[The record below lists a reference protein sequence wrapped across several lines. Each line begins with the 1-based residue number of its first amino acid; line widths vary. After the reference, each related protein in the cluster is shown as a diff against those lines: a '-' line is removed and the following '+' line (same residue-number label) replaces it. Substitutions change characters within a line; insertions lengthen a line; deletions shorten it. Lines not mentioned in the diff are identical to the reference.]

1 MGKELI
7 FNGKFPGTVS
17 FGINTDG
24 LDDSDVW
31 ECPDGRNIE
40 GDTVEFTVGCLL
52 AMCVTED
59 EIVEVNIRSDDTLP
73 IEDICGVDLEAKEIN
88 GILGVEIVAGNI
100 CVKCCCWDGLECIA
114 VEKVALDPDALVDEN
129 CDIDDLAGMK
139 PDTLEEA
146 KPPTGFE
153 TV

>member
-17 FGINTDG
+17 FGIN
-24 LDDSDVW
+24 SDVW
-31 ECPDGRNIE
+31 ECSDGRNIE

-52 AMCVTED
+52 AMCVTGD
-59 EIVEVNIRSDDTLP
+59 EIVDENICSDDTLP
-73 IEDICGVDLEAKEIN
+73 IEDICGVDLEAREID
-88 GILGVEIVAGNI
+88 GILGVEIVVANI
-100 CVKCCCWDGLECIA
+100 RVKCCGWDGLECITLD
-114 VEKVALDPDALVDEN
+114 KVALDPDALVDEN
-129 CDIDDLAGMK
+129 GDTDDLAEMK

-146 KPPTGFE
+146 KLPTGFE